1 MEIRHFGNLHQR
13 VTFIKSGQRRT
24 VNRGPLDSPI
34 GYPTLLTADQLQEG
48 GEGVDDPGVERV
60 VDPRDSRRGPG
71 GADVP
76 VVQDQDAVVEDHPSL
91 DDPAVVEDH
100 LGDDVPEAQ
109 DQEQRDSRNLM

>member
-1 MEIRHFGNLHQR
+1 MQR
-13 VTFIKSGQRRT
+13 SR
-24 VNRGPLDSPI
+24 
-34 GYPTLLTADQLQEG
+34 TLLPCVGKRAFYSLVYATLLWTTDDQLQEG
-48 GEGVDDPGVERV
+48 GEGVDDPGAEGVD
-60 VDPRDSRRGPG
+60 DPRDSRRGPG